1 MSASHREAMVTT
13 GASAPQSDGP
23 APARSA
29 ALSTP
34 SFLVADFVSLR
45 LATLCGFVTV
55 WLPSGLIIH
64 DVSLHQKNNS
74 TWAAPPS
81 KPMINRDGI
90 VLRDDNGKI
99 RYSPIIEFASKKLRD
114 RWSDA
119 VVDALKAAFPT
130 AFSDA
135 ESIR

>member
-1 MSASHREAMVTT
+1 MSAS
-13 GASAPQSDGP
+13 QSDGP
-23 APARSA
+23 VPARSA
-29 ALSTP
+29 APPFFVS
-34 SFLVADFVSLR
+34 DFVSVQR
-45 LATLCGFVTV
+45 ATLRGFVTV
-55 WLPSGLIIH
+55 SQPSGMIIH

-81 KPMINRDGI
+81 KPMINRDGV

-99 RYSPIIEFASKKLRD
+99 RYASIVEFASKKLRD

-119 VVDALKAAFPT
+119 VVDAVKAAFPT

-135 ESIR
+135 EVRR